1 MGDQFFRPLDNE
13 GDEDVPKVWV
23 PPNFVEKRALVTLSW
38 VGGEAIR
45 ERTPL
50 CS

>member
-1 MGDQFFRPLDNE
+1 MVIPTA
-13 GDEDVPKVWV
+13 
-23 PPNFVEKRALVTLSW
+23 KRAVPERPSMVPVKVSAPARLSW
-38 VGGEAIR
+38 VGGEVIR